1 MQTQELH
8 TKLQALN
15 WTANGLGQRIQ
26 NARKNQAQYEAEAER
41 LMNMAQIIS
50 FSAIDSED
58 INVSTSMY
66 NQATNYMNQAEAYR
80 RQARKLQPEID
91 EMISELRKCRA
102 DYQNFMTECQKNLV
116 DLKHSADILLGVS
129 ANKYGGSKLKEALNV
144 TKQRLLENQ
153 SLAEGCQQ
161 AINWIDQICGP
172 EGEVQKVKRLK

>member
-1 MQTQELH
+1 MQTQELQ

-26 NARKNQAQYEAEAER
+26 NSRKNQAQYEAEAER
-41 LMNMAQIIS
+41 LMSMAQRTTLSANESDDINAIIS
-50 FSAIDSED
+50 LS
-58 INVSTSMY
+58 NH
-66 NQATNYMNQAEAYR
+66 YMNQAEAYR

-91 EMISELRKCRA
+91 EMISELRKCRT

>member
-1 MQTQELH
+1 MQTQELQ

-41 LMNMAQIIS
+41 LMSMAQRTTLSANESDDINAIIS
-50 FSAIDSED
+50 LS
-58 INVSTSMY
+58 NH
-66 NQATNYMNQAEAYR
+66 YMNQAEAYR

-91 EMISELRKCRA
+91 EMISELRKCRT

-172 EGEVQKVKRLK
+172 EGEVQKVIRLK

>member
-1 MQTQELH
+1 MQTQELQ

-41 LMNMAQIIS
+41 LMSMAQRTTLSANESDDINAIIS
-50 FSAIDSED
+50 LS
-58 INVSTSMY
+58 NH
-66 NQATNYMNQAEAYR
+66 YMNQAEAYR

-91 EMISELRKCRA
+91 EMISELRKCRT